1 MFRRAW
7 GEVEMKPTQEQQGNF
22 AAALAAYQLHN
33 KSKTTAQLGIE
44 MGIPEDYN
52 KRDAELVSKEDE

>member
-1 MFRRAW
+1 MSD
-7 GEVEMKPTQEQQGNF
+7 TQLKGTF

-33 KSKTTAQLGIE
+33 KPKTTAQLGIE

-52 KRDAELVSKEDE
+52 RHNNKGKIENEDGKTQ

>member
-1 MFRRAW
+1 M
-7 GEVEMKPTQEQQGNF
+7 TQEQGTF

-33 KSKTTAQLGIE
+33 KPKTTAQLGID

-52 KRDAELVSKEDE
+52 KRDVELVNMEDE

>member
-1 MFRRAW
+1 MSDVQLK
-7 GEVEMKPTQEQQGNF
+7 GTF

-33 KSKTTAQLGIE
+33 KPKTTAQLGIE

-52 KRDAELVSKEDE
+52 KIGVDLVNMEDE